1 MKKITILGATSL
13 LWLFLSVSFSWAC
26 QRPTNF
32 MITAFTPTTVSFS
45 WDPVI
50 AASNYQLE
58 YRNIMNDTWTLL
70 VFDSNMGTIN
80 GLLPS
85 NTYVARLRSD
95 CGSIGLSPYTPNM
108 QFVMP
113 SGPQPCEMPLYIML
127 DEVTNTSAKFSWT
140 SVSGIVN
147 YQMQYRQI
155 GTADWLS
162 KFVPVNSGTLLDLM
176 PNVLYEARV
185 RANCGDMQSPYID
198 NVWSNTIS
206 FGPLQGNTC
215 MWPMNIMASNITS
228 TGATVKFEKASNVD
242 EVQFQWRKK
251 GESGFMDMFTTI
263 TTLTL
268 TGLAPG
274 TTYEHRMRSR
284 CFNNWSDY
292 SPLAELTTMPA
303 SGCGT
308 PANITFTDINATN
321 AMITWSAIANATSY
335 QLQYRVKGNA
345 QWFSN
350 TLQTNSRMITNL
362 LPVTNYEVRVRALCS
377 NGTSTYTPLST
388 FWTLQDG
395 VGACPTPANGTL
407 IAVGTNDATV
417 TWTSVAG
424 ATRYNVR
431 YRIVGSINW
440 ISRNSTASTLT
451 LAGLDAN
458 RIYEWQIRSQC
469 SGTFSPFSGSRIFS
483 TSGSRLSGTAT
494 SGVLEAGVYPNPT
507 NGQFTLTFS
516 TDVTQS
522 TQIRVT
528 DLTGRPVI
536 EKNVNSVVGRN
547 ELSFNLNDY
556 SAGLYF
562 VNVKTSSESRTFK
575 LIVQ

>member
-1 MKKITILGATSL
+1 
-13 LWLFLSVSFSWAC
+13 
-26 QRPTNF
+26 
-32 MITAFTPTTVSFS
+32 
-45 WDPVI
+45 
-50 AASNYQLE
+50 
-58 YRNIMNDTWTLL
+58 
-70 VFDSNMGTIN
+70 
-80 GLLPS
+80 
-85 NTYVARLRSD
+85 
-95 CGSIGLSPYTPNM
+95 
-108 QFVMP
+108 
-113 SGPQPCEMPLYIML
+113 
-127 DEVTNTSAKFSWT
+127 
-140 SVSGIVN
+140 
-147 YQMQYRQI
+147 
-155 GTADWLS
+155 
-162 KFVPVNSGTLLDLM
+162 
-176 PNVLYEARV
+176 
-185 RANCGDMQSPYID
+185 
-198 NVWSNTIS
+198 
-206 FGPLQGNTC
+206 
-215 MWPMNIMASNITS
+215 
-228 TGATVKFEKASNVD
+228 
-242 EVQFQWRKK
+242 
-251 GESGFMDMFTTI
+251 
-263 TTLTL
+263 
-268 TGLAPG
+268 
-274 TTYEHRMRSR
+274 
-284 CFNNWSDY
+284 
-292 SPLAELTTMPA
+292 
-303 SGCGT
+303 
-308 PANITFTDINATN
+308 
-321 AMITWSAIANATSY
+321 
-335 QLQYRVKGNA
+335 
-345 QWFSN
+345 
-350 TLQTNSRMITNL
+350 MITNL